1 MSLSK
6 TKEKK
11 RVQAHIDL
19 DQYNWIKH
27 KIKEG
32 IFSSESHAIRRAVS
46 ILIAHTEGKLLQ

>member
-6 TKEKK
+6 TQEKK
-11 RVQAHIDL
+11 RVQAYIDQ